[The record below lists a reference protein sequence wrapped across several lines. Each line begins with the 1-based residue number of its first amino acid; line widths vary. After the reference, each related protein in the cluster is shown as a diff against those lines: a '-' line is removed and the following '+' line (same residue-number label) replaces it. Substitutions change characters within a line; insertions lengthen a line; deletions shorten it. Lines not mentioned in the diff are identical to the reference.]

1 MNQSPPSS
9 TAFEDSFAAFGD
21 VEVVPL
27 NRIEKVVAK
36 TMARNAATIPHVTH
50 HDDADMTTVEE
61 ARARLAADG
70 RAISPLAFV
79 VKAVVAALRAHPRL
93 NSSLD
98 AESGRLVL
106 KNYFNIG
113 VAMDTP
119 HGLLVP
125 VLRECDGKSV
135 TEIATEIS
143 EVSARARDKGLPLSE
158 MTGGNFSISSLGG
171 IGGTGFTP
179 IINSPDVAIL
189 GLCRTRIQPVW
200 DGATF
205 QPRKMMPLSLSYDHR
220 VVNGVEAARFTRTVA
235 AALAEDASGWAG
247 I

>member
-1 MNQSPPSS
+1 MNQPSAPS
-9 TAFEDSFAAFGD
+9 TAFEDSFATFGE
-21 VEVVPL
+21 VEIVPL

-50 HDDADMTTVEE
+50 HDEADMTAVEE

-70 RAISPLAFV
+70 RAISPLAFA

-98 AESGRLVL
+98 AEEGRLVL
-106 KNYFNIG
+106 KSYFNIG
-113 VAMDTP
+113 VAVDTP
-119 HGLLVP
+119 GGLLVP
-125 VLRECDGKSV
+125 VLRECDRKSLV
-135 TEIATEIS
+135 EIAAEIS
-143 EVSARARDKGLPLSE
+143 ELGARARDKGLPLSE

-179 IINSPDVAIL
+179 IINAPDVAIL

-205 QPRKMMPLSLSYDHR
+205 QPRNMMPMSLSYDHR
-220 VVNGVEAARFTRTVA
+220 VVNGAEAARFTRTIA
-235 AALAEDASGWAG
+235 AALAQDALEWTGM
-247 I
+247 